1 MTNFILSYFFSLN
14 RNLKVILQVI
24 SDLILIFSSLTI
36 AMFLRLDYFSFLQ
49 NSDFWN
55 CLTFLCVFN
64 LFIYFKLNFYKNV
77 IRFVSAKI
85 LNVIFISSI
94 LSGFFLLFYSQ
105 IFNLFIPRSVP
116 FIFMLVIFL
125 STSVLR
131 LFVRNLFLYNKYNQR
146 INVGILG
153 VNEKTIQFLN
163 VINQDYQYEPICFFN
178 SNEDYINSK
187 IGGIYVKSI
196 SVLSKVIKEQNLKI
210 IYINSDDIDFDIKH
224 LLSKQLSKNPIII
237 KEIPNFENY
246 ISSSNILENSKSIKI
261 ETLLG
266 REPVTPNKKLMEMN
280 IKNKTVMITGAGGS
294 IGNTLCKE
302 IFKYRA
308 KSIILVDNN
317 EYALFKTY
325 EYLKNQKLI
334 NKLKVKLVPLIC
346 SIQDIKKLNKIFTK
360 FYIET
365 IFHAAAYKHVPLV
378 EMNVTEAIKNNIFGT
393 QNLVDLSIKFKV
405 KTFTLISSDK
415 AVRPTSIMGVTK
427 RFAELICQNASSI
440 NKSTIISIVRFG
452 NVLASSGSVIPIFEN
467 QIKSGGPVTLT
478 DKRIKRFFMTLNEA
492 AELVIQSSSLSKRGN
507 IFVLN
512 MGKEINIL
520 DLAKQM
526 IRLQGF
532 NPCFKSKNH
541 SNVIKNIEIIETGLR
556 PGEKLFEELF
566 IGDKPRVTQHPR
578 ILTIKEKSIPS
589 KQLYKILEELNHYCK
604 KNDVLKVYQIFK
616 NAKIGFDT
624 KDQTYDILQ

>member
-1 MTNFILSYFFSLN
+1 
-14 RNLKVILQVI
+14 
-24 SDLILIFSSLTI
+24 
-36 AMFLRLDYFSFLQ
+36 
-49 NSDFWN
+49 
-55 CLTFLCVFN
+55 
-64 LFIYFKLNFYKNV
+64 
-77 IRFVSAKI
+77 
-85 LNVIFISSI
+85 
-94 LSGFFLLFYSQ
+94 
-105 IFNLFIPRSVP
+105 
-116 FIFMLVIFL
+116 MLVIFL

-131 LFVRNLFLYNKYNQR
+131 LFVRNLFFYNKYSQK

-153 VNEKTIQFLN
+153 VNDKTIQFLN
-163 VINQDYQYEPICFFN
+163 IINQDYQYKPICFFN
-178 SNEDYINSK
+178 NNQDYINSN

-196 SVLSKVIKEQNLKI
+196 SVMSKVIKEQNLKI
-210 IYINSDDIDFDIKH
+210 IYINSDDINFSTKN
-224 LLSKQLSKNPIII
+224 LLSKQLTKNPIII
-237 KEIPNFENY
+237 KGIPSFENY
-246 ISSSNILENSKSIKI
+246 ISSSNILESSKSIRI

-266 REPVTPNKKLMEMN
+266 RELVTPNRKLMELN

-294 IGNTLCKE
+294 IGNTLCKK
-302 IFKYRA
+302 IFKYKA

-325 EYLKNQKLI
+325 EYLKNQKFI
-334 NKLKVKLVPLIC
+334 DKLKVKLVPLIC
-346 SIQDIKKLNKIFTK
+346 SIQDIEKLSKIFIK
-360 FYIET
+360 FNIET

-378 EMNVTEAIKNNIFGT
+378 EMNVTEAIQNNIFGT

-405 KTFTLISSDK
+405 KSFTLISSDK

-427 RFAELICQNASSI
+427 RFAELICQNASKL
-440 NKSTIISIVRFG
+440 NKNTIISVVRFG
-452 NVLASSGSVIPIFEN
+452 NVLGSSGSVIPIFEN

-512 MGKEINIL
+512 MGKEIKIL

-532 NPCFKSKNH
+532 NPCFKNKNN
-541 SNVIKNIEIIETGLR
+541 SNIIKNIEIIETGLR

-578 ILTIKEKSIPS
+578 ILTIKEKNIPT
-589 KQLYKILEELNHYCK
+589 KQLNKILEELNHCCEQNNIDK
-604 KNDVLKVYQIFK
+604 IYQIFK
-616 NAKIGFDT
+616 DSKIDFNT
-624 KDQTYDILQ
+624 KDQTYDILL